1 MFLAPKEIKEPAGES
16 LAYCPRRVMVSKE
29 FTFDLAHHLF
39 NYDGKC
45 KAVHGHTY
53 RLKIAVSGWFD
64 ERGISVDFGDIKQIY
79 KEHLEPHLDHRYLN
93 ESFPYMN
100 TTAENMVYWI
110 FEQVAKHLPKER
122 EIRVEYVH
130 LCETPSSYA
139 EFRRECLLD
148 D

>member
-64 ERGISVDFGDIKQIY
+64 ERGISVNFGDIKQIY

-110 FEQVAKHLPKER
+110 FGK
-122 EIRVEYVH
+122 
-130 LCETPSSYA
+130 
-139 EFRRECLLD
+139 F
-148 D
+148 